1 MVWASLAAKKQ
12 QQKLEIEKKGGVYGD
27 FSLFDKNRKF
37 PRYLLSAKSFDQKN
51 ASGRLGMFSR
61 VITSKCIVFILT
73 NSELADFQFLKKE
86 RRVLIFLQ
94 TNSINKHKEALV
106 RDIETV

>member
-37 PRYLLSAKSFDQKN
+37 PRYLLSAKSFDQK
-51 ASGRLGMFSR
+51 M
-61 VITSKCIVFILT
+61 
-73 NSELADFQFLKKE
+73 
-86 RRVLIFLQ
+86 LQ
-94 TNSINKHKEALV
+94 AG
-106 RDIETV
+106 